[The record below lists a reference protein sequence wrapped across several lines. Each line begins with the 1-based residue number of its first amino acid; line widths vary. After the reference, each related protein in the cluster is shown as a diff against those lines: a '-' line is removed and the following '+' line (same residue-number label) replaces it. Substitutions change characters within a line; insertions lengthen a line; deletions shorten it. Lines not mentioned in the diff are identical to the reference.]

1 MKPIISIVL
10 FVLTFT
16 VNTPEAHAL
25 FGHTA
30 EERQRRIAVE
40 QQLSQE
46 KQRLDAQEHLT
57 IEQQHLTI
65 EQQQRANYWQTTAS
79 ILGVV
84 AVVVL
89 IAGTAIG
96 SNGRHHA
103 TGGE

>member
-1 MKPIISIVL
+1 MKTLFGIVFMATML
-10 FVLTFT
+10 FI
-16 VNTPEAHAL
+16 TPPPVHAL

-46 KQRLDAQEHLT
+46 QQRLDAQQHLT
-57 IEQQHLTI
+57 VEQQHLTI
-65 EQQQRANYWQTTAS
+65 EQQQRASHWQTTAS

-84 AVVVL
+84 AVVAL

-103 TGGE
+103 TGRE